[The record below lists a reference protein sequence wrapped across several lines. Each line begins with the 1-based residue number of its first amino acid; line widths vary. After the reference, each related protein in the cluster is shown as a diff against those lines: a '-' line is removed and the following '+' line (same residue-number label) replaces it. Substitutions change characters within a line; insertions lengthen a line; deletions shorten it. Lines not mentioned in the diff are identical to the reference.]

1 MSFILRNSCS
11 RSSSCSPEKLPIPT
25 LVPSSGIATV
35 SLDHSSPDNHGLGFR
50 PGFLSHHENIH
61 KKLDYFYQTNKVPN
75 IIIYGSTGTGKKTI
89 VYNFLNKIYN
99 SDKQKIKSNVMIVNC
114 SHGKGIKFI
123 REDLKLFAKTNIN
136 SNNGILFKSIV
147 LLNADFLTID
157 AQSALRR
164 CIELFSH
171 TTRFFIIIENKNK
184 LLNPILSRF
193 CTIYVPEYIVDGKII
208 NLHEHVLRE
217 KYPIEPL
224 TDERY
229 SYIANKLNVCFKDP
243 TYLSQTDLN
252 DLVCHFYEQ
261 GFSCL
266 DIIKWINQTPL
277 IYIEDKSILSMKYHK
292 IRREFRCEKMLM
304 FFLMLSIKKTFV

>member
-1 MSFILRNSCS
+1 
-11 RSSSCSPEKLPIPT
+11 
-25 LVPSSGIATV
+25 
-35 SLDHSSPDNHGLGFR
+35 LDF
-50 PGFLSHHENIH
+50 
-61 KKLDYFYQTNKVPN
+61 FYQTNKVPN

-193 CTIYVPEYIVDGKII
+193 CTIYVPDYMVDGKIV
-208 NLHEHVLRE
+208 NLHEYFLNQ
-217 KYPIEPL
+217 KYPFEDISNKKQ
-224 TDERY
+224 
-229 SYIANKLNVCFKDP
+229 SYISHKLDICFNNRTSGQKSPSNTQSLDALSYEENASSENP
-243 TYLSQTDLN
+243 RIPATVSNSGAIAKHTTYLTTNNLN
-252 DLVCHFYEQ
+252 DLVCHFYEH

-266 DIIKWINQTPL
+266 DIMEWIEQTPL
-277 IYIEDKSILSMKYHK
+277 INVEHKPTIAMKYHK

-304 FFLMLSIKKTFV
+304 FFLLLSIKRFV